1 MNVYASFR
9 IIFFITKGINFIYP
23 KQLCQGQHKN
33 TTWKI
38 LYEFNKQKNWQ
49 WIIIKW
55 LYYLNKAWCQLI
67 MRWIKNTT
75 PQIALTILKGGV
87 FKTFIYTIQWT

>member
-38 LYEFNKQKNWQ
+38 LYEFNKQKN
-49 WIIIKW
+49 
-55 LYYLNKAWCQLI
+55 
-67 MRWIKNTT
+67 
-75 PQIALTILKGGV
+75 
-87 FKTFIYTIQWT
+87 